1 MTIAKIKIIIVNR
14 HKGVSIAGNIT
25 PTVKMMPNPSKT
37 KLGISASIVLLV
49 R

>member
-1 MTIAKIKIIIVNR
+1 MIVAKIKIIIVNR
-14 HKGVSIAGNIT
+14 HKGVSIAEYII
-25 PTVKMMPNPSKT
+25 PTVMMVPNPSKT